1 MGIKKISFWLL
12 PFAILL
18 FSIILALFYIPPSST
33 NSISPITPRNIFQL
47 SIFKRVLKQSG
58 LENFLPLLSRLLSR
72 RQHHHHRRHRL
83 KCDKKTWKNRL
94 ISHFKMIIYRYR
106 VSLILTVDSRGCAS
120 FTSVQKAVDAVPDF
134 SPSRT
139 LIIIDSGTYRLLS
152 SHTTEFRDY
161 FNNSCSVL
169 LISFE
174 SKKMAGRKWQ
184 YMLARQT

>member
-47 SIFKRVLKQSG
+47 SILKRVLKQSG

-94 ISHFKMIIYRYR
+94 ISHFKMVIYRYR
-106 VSLILTVDSRGCAS
+106 VSLILTVDSKGCAS

-161 FNNSCSVL
+161 FDNSFSFL

-174 SKKMAGRKWQ
+174 SKKMAGRKW
-184 YMLARQT
+184 